1 MVKTGIPSS
10 VSKEAV
16 GRVSQKAG
24 LKWASVQRKG
34 TLTKKDLKLRLTFA
48 RKVRRKL
55 FVNVWVEGVEIDLV
69 GVSFTQKINLFKR
82 ARTPKAMAWK
92 RPGQGFDFGFT
103 GKGSQKDT
111 GGTVAQFMTVI
122 AYGKGESGA
131 EQYHGRINAKRFSSF
146 VRDYFASMFK

>member
-10 VSKEAV
+10 VSEEAV

-69 GVSFTQKINLFKR
+69 GVSFTQKTNLFKR

-92 RPGQGFDFGFT
+92 RPGQGFDYGFT

-122 AYGKGESGA
+122 AYGKGE
-131 EQYHGRINAKRFSSF
+131 
-146 VRDYFASMFK
+146 

>member
-10 VSKEAV
+10 VSEEAV

-69 GVSFTQKINLFKR
+69 GVSFTQKTNLFKR

-111 GGTVAQFMTVI
+111 EGTVAQFMTVI

-131 EQYHGRINAKRFSSF
+131 EQYYGRINAKDFPHLF
-146 VRDYFASMFK
+146 VII